1 MQLQGRATGYLPASA
16 FTRTNRIVISDQGYF
31 FKSRE
36 SRFNGPYPTEAKA
49 RFELNLFI
57 EIKRIEQEFAS
68 AESSNVA

>member
-16 FTRTNRIVISDQGYF
+16 FTRTNRIVIGDQGYF

-36 SRFNGPYPTEAKA
+36 SQVNGPFPTEAKA